1 MHSWPTD
8 PKTPIAT
15 LWLGVNPSR
24 AIVEPFAGAEQ
35 VVRTGFEQGLFSPF
49 CGATGQFLPTRA
61 FHLLADQ
68 TLVALPPAR
77 GNAGTVLALAFDH
90 AGRHGYDRNAT
101 REYVLGHLTL
111 DCADVPDDELQTAIE
126 TDCADCVAWLN
137 ALAAN
142 EAGHDVLSSYLIA
155 LLTAWQMPALPT
167 DLVGLICSAIPA
179 WERMGRNVNP
189 AAVVSSL
196 RGVHLGAPKQR
207 QSARVRCESV
217 TPLPPADFG
226 RGPQERVLVHFTE
239 VDTGAK
245 LKWFTGPDQA
255 EPFDAGQ
262 EYPVRLTVNTHDSW
276 KGERETVVSRVK
288 VADEGV
294 RE

>member
-1 MHSWPTD
+1 M
-8 PKTPIAT
+8 
-15 LWLGVNPSR
+15 NPNR
-24 AIVEPFAGAEQ
+24 ASVRPYAGAEQ

-68 TLVALPPAR
+68 TLVALPAFVGDMFAFVTQHSP
-77 GNAGTVLALAFDH
+77 GTVLALAFDH

-101 REYVLGHLTL
+101 REYVLERLGS
-111 DCADVPDDELQTAIE
+111 ADATVPDDELQTAIE

-226 RGPQERVLVHFTE
+226 RGPQERVLVVFTE
-239 VDTGAK
+239 TDTGAK